1 MFLFLCN
8 FSIAFWGCLDLFYFH
23 LRFIKNFQIIWE
35 EFPLFSQFFTIC
47 LYLRGIGYSTEPGR
61 QAHTGS
67 GGLRY
72 AAKILYEIMLAGF
85 LCLTKPAF
93 MRRPWRITPCPAVHG
108 WAFLYFV
115 GIISTVSRQLC
126 YSPSRACVCLPPGF
140 LTLWLYLPS
149 CRFAHGYCRRLALCM
164 FAILLRF
171 PLGYCRGLA
180 LCVLVILLRFPLGC
194 CLGLALCVLVIC
206 VCFARSP
213 LGSLG
218 FARSPRGFAQT

>member
-1 MFLFLCN
+1 MFLFLCS
-8 FSIAFWGCLDLFYFH
+8 FYIAFWGYLDLFY

-35 EFPLFSQFFTIC
+35 EFPFFFTVFHNAFDLLGC
-47 LYLRGIGYSTEPGR
+47 GYSTEPGR

-93 MRRPWRITPCPAVHG
+93 MRRPWRITPCPAVLG
-108 WAFLYFV
+108 WAFLCFV
-115 GIISTVSRQLC
+115 GIISTVSRQLR

-149 CRFAHGYCRRLALCM
+149 CRFAHGYCR
-164 FAILLRF
+164 
-171 PLGYCRGLA
+171 GLA
-180 LCVLVILLRFPLGC
+180 QG
-194 CLGLALCVLVIC
+194 VLVIC
-206 VCFARSP
+206 VCFARYP
-213 LGSLG
+213 PGSLCACLLFFYAFSSAVAVG
-218 FARSPRGFAQT
+218 SLRPSPASHRVSS

>member
-1 MFLFLCN
+1 MR
-8 FSIAFWGCLDLFYFH
+8 GC
-23 LRFIKNFQIIWE
+23 
-35 EFPLFSQFFTIC
+35 
-47 LYLRGIGYSTEPGR
+47 GYSTEPGR

-93 MRRPWRITPCPAVHG
+93 MRRPWRITPCPAVLG
-108 WAFLYFV
+108 WAFLCFV
-115 GIISTVSRQLC
+115 GIISTVSRQLR

-149 CRFAHGYCRRLALCM
+149 CRFAHGYCRGLALCV
-164 FAILLRF
+164 FVILLRF
-171 PLGYCRGLA
+171 LLGCCRGLA

-194 CLGLALCVLVIC
+194 CRGLALCVLVILLR
-206 VCFARSP
+206 FPRSP
-213 LGSLG
+213 PGSLG
-218 FARSPRGFAQT
+218 FARSPPGSLWPSPASHRVSS